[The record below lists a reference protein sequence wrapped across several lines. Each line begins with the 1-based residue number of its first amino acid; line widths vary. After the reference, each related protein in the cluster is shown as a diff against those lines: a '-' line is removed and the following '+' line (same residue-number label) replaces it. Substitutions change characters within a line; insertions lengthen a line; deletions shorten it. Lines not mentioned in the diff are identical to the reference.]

1 MTNAQPSMTGS
12 AGELSGSTYLPE
24 RYCGRCMSLV
34 YGRDVRCVHCQRRRP
49 VGGWSKL
56 KNSGDP
62 WLGRIMHDRYLIT
75 RRLGKGATAMV
86 YEAESLKI
94 ARQFAIKIVDL
105 NACGASK
112 DPDLVRARL
121 RREVEAISRLR
132 SPHSVPLFEVFQL
145 SESCVAVVMNF
156 IDGRTLESVL
166 SEEGRLDWRRACGL
180 LRQMAIGVHD
190 AHQCGLI
197 HRDLKP
203 ANMMIEPTSS
213 GDEFVHVLDFGIVWI
228 DDGVEMTR
236 GFVGTPLYA
245 SPEQALGDD
254 VDCRSDIY
262 SLGAIF
268 FEMLTGRPPFRSD
281 NVIEVLRMHVRNSPP
296 TLAEASEAGD
306 FPRRVQYLVEQML
319 SKSRE
324 ARPADLEEVIDAV
337 DAILEGRERAG
348 LAAARSSRGRRAS
361 EPEPAR
367 PATDPVLDQPPAEPA
382 ASADLQGTAPGLG
395 LIESV
400 SEAYASREREA
411 LRVCAQ
417 TIDNVG
423 HDPMFAQPTDDEPG
437 GLDEPDSFFESRER
451 DATGP
456 KAAIFHRR
464 PSGEHRSLRSR

>member
-12 AGELSGSTYLPE
+12 GGQLSGSTYLPE

-34 YGRDVRCVHCQRRRP
+34 YGRDARCVHCERRRP
-49 VGGWSKL
+49 AQGWSKL

-94 ARQFAIKIVDL
+94 ARQFAIKVVDL
-105 NACGASK
+105 NACAGGK
-112 DPDLVRARL
+112 EPDLVRARL
-121 RREVEAISRLR
+121 RREVEAIGRLR
-132 SPHSVPLFEVFQL
+132 SPHSVPLFEVFEL

-156 IDGRTLESVL
+156 IAGRTLESVL
-166 SEEGRLDWRRACGL
+166 AAEGRLDWRRACGL

-203 ANMMIEPTSS
+203 ANIMIEPISP
-213 GDEFVHVLDFGIVWI
+213 GDEFVHLLDFGIVWI

-245 SPEQALGDD
+245 SPEQALGDE

-262 SLGAIF
+262 SLGAIL

-281 NVIEVLRMHVRNSPP
+281 NVIEVLRMHVRNNPP
-296 TLAEASEAGD
+296 TLAEASEVGD
-306 FPRRVQYLVEQML
+306 FPTQVQHLVERML

-337 DAILEGRERAG
+337 DAILEDTHGVDPAAGGPSGERRVQQPG
-348 LAAARSSRGRRAS
+348 PS
-361 EPEPAR
+361 R
-367 PATDPVLDQPPAEPA
+367 PATLPVICAPP
-382 ASADLQGTAPGLG
+382 ASADPQSTAPGLG

-400 SEAYASREREA
+400 SQAYASQEREA
-411 LRVCAQ
+411 ARGCAQ
-417 TIDNVG
+417 TVDTVDS
-423 HDPMFAQPTDDEPG
+423 DPIFAQPTAAQPA
-437 GLDEPDSFFESRER
+437 GLDGADRFFESRER

-464 PSGEHRSLRSR
+464 PSGEHRSLRPQ